1 MDMTVN
7 INEIRKQLNR
17 LSREDLEQIN
27 AEITKKLEGCVGL
40 SDFLNRCA
48 EQRFADGLICPHC
61 GKKHIVIYINTRLTE
76 SFLKVSD
83 I

>member
-1 MDMTVN
+1 MTVN

-27 AEITKKLEGCVGL
+27 AEITEKLEGYVGL

-48 EQRFADGLICPHC
+48 
-61 GKKHIVIYINTRLTE
+61 
-76 SFLKVSD
+76 
-83 I
+83 